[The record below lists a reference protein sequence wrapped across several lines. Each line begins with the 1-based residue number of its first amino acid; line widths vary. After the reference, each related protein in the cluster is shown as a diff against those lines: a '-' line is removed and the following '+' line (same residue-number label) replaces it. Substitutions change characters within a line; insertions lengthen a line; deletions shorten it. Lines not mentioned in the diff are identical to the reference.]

1 MFRERG
7 PQEGFFSPDS
17 GSGGGLGRRTVEMQ
31 AGLWGERN
39 LQTTLSRERPSRGL
53 PIRVVDLETVD
64 GPLNWPK
71 LADQDGQIGSLR
83 YNRITG
89 GIAVPIWR
97 EQAVAF
103 EGERRFLPNTESLE
117 QLRRGKERRV
127 DLNNL
132 PDRRVVKLRM
142 ARCDDIDTAIRQAG
156 HIRERY
162 SVGTEAQ
169 QLEVIWREINQA
181 WEKVLGGREKV
192 NEGNLDKLA
201 EETAIVLRARG
212 LARAE
217 KQAKTR
223 IYDQLS
229 RVFQTDSLGRLNPLV
244 QRIRLRSAYLKA
256 IELEAFSVLVSEKFT
271 AIEGVLLMEREITR
285 QSLSDGLKALDTI
298 MGFTKRGAAVFQGK
312 EPREGEVEGL
322 AKALYGIVLL
332 LNRARVAPYLA
343 RARAAGI
350 ALWNCR
356 LECVGNNRTVIGDE
370 AANVLLDES
379 FKCVRKLLTE
389 GRFNDAK
396 QLTKQWVFDP
406 LTGLT

>member
-17 GSGGGLGRRTVEMQ
+17 GSGGGLRRRTVEMQ

-53 PIRVVDLETVD
+53 PIRVVDLETLN
-64 GPLNWPK
+64 GPLKWPK
-71 LADQDGQIGSLR
+71 LVSQDGLIGSLR
-83 YNRITG
+83 YNEISG
-89 GIAVPIWR
+89 EIGVPIWR
-97 EQAVAF
+97 EEPVSF
-103 EGERRFLPNTESLE
+103 DGEKRFLPEAEKLE
-117 QLRRGKERRV
+117 QLRGGRERKV
-127 DLNNL
+127 DFNNL
-132 PDRRVVKLRM
+132 SDRRVVRLRM
-142 ARCDDIDTAIRQAG
+142 PKCGDIDTAIRQAG

-201 EETAIVLRARG
+201 EETAIVFRAQG
-212 LARAE
+212 LALAE

-229 RVFQTDSLGRLNPLV
+229 GVFKRDSLGRLNPLV

-256 IELEAFSVLVSEKFT
+256 IELEAFAVLVSEKFT
-271 AIEGVLLMEREITR
+271 AIGGVLLMEREITR
-285 QSLSDGLKALDTI
+285 QSLSDGLKALDTV
-298 MGFTKRGAAVFQGK
+298 MGFTKRGAAVFQGG
-312 EPREGEVEGL
+312 EPRKGEVEGL
-322 AKALYGIVLL
+322 DQALYGVVLL
-332 LNRARVAPYLA
+332 LNRARVTPYLA

-356 LECVGNNRTVIGDE
+356 PECVASNRAVIGDE

-379 FKCVRKLLTE
+379 FKGVRKLLTE
-389 GRFNDAK
+389 ERFDDAK